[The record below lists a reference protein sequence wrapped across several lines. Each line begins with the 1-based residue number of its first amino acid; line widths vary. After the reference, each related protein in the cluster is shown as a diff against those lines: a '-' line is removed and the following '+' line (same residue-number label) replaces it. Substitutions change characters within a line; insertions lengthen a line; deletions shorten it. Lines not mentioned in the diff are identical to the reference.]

1 MPYCPSCELEYR
13 PGVRSCPDCSVELV
27 DGSPPQPKGA
37 PLGAPVVRLCTVP
50 DPSEGDV
57 IQAALAE
64 ADIPATVRRHGPI
77 TGELGRVTDGMTE
90 DYAIISVPEDRL
102 DEARDLLEALK
113 AGRFEWPEGMEPD
126 EGDEEDEDEHT
137 EGP

>member
-27 DGSPPQPKGA
+27 DGSPPQPEGA

-102 DEARDLLEALK
+102 EEATERMGKLE
-113 AGRFEWPEGMEPD
+113 W
-126 EGDEEDEDEHT
+126 
-137 EGP
+137 

>member
-27 DGSPPQPKGA
+27 DGSPPQPAGA

-90 DYAIISVPEDRL
+90 DYAIISVPEERL

-113 AGRFEWPEGMEPD
+113 AGRFEGPEGMEPD